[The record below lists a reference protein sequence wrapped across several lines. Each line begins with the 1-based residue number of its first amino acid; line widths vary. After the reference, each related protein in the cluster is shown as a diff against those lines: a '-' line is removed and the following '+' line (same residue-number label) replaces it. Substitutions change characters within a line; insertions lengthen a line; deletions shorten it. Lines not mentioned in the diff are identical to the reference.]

1 MKTTKN
7 ALNKSIFTFAF
18 FLLTAICAIF
28 LTACNEA
35 PTKAIASLDI
45 VGEFKTEYLIG
56 EDFDI
61 QNIKLKV
68 VYEDE
73 TNDIISLT
81 NDMVLGF
88 DSKNVAEQKTVT
100 IVYKNKSIEKTY
112 SIVGI
117 TLGIYSREDYDKDG
131 ILQYNVTEY
140 LNFGANGTILS
151 VNPPYEAAEETLWRY
166 EGKKV
171 KIYQVGEEGYV
182 YDIVDKNTLK
192 LTHEDGSYQLLCYK
206 HN

>member
-1 MKTTKN
+1 MKTNKN
-7 ALNKSIFTFAF
+7 ILYTTIFCFTF
-18 FLLTAICAIF
+18 FLLAALCPVF
-28 LTACNEA
+28 LTACDET
-35 PTKAIASLDI
+35 PEKAISSLDI

-56 EDFDI
+56 EEFDI

-73 TNDIISLT
+73 TTDIVSITS
-81 NDMVLGF
+81 DMVLGF

-100 IVYKNKSIEKTY
+100 IVYKDKSIEKTY
-112 SIVGI
+112 SVVGI
-117 TLGIYSREDYDKDG
+117 NLGIYSREDYDKDG

-140 LNFGANGTILS
+140 LNFGANGVILS
-151 VNPPYEAAEETLWRY
+151 VNPPYETVEDNLWRY
-166 EGKKV
+166 EGKKL